1 MTLTQ
6 HLNGQKAVEGL
17 FYLLSVVLAD
27 FNASGMCDTILNVK
41 AKKHL
46 LFLAT
51 WEQRNKLKPPSCH
64 YHLDVMLFGGCIRAC
79 LMKSWCSFFV
89 NVIQ

>member
-17 FYLLSVVLAD
+17 FYLFVSVVLAD

-41 AKKHL
+41 AKKH
-46 LFLAT
+46 
-51 WEQRNKLKPPSCH
+51 
-64 YHLDVMLFGGCIRAC
+64 
-79 LMKSWCSFFV
+79 
-89 NVIQ
+89 